1 MYGERYRQ
9 AMSVAAGPLSK
20 SPHRDDGVNSLVD
33 LAAVHL
39 YLTTEWA
46 WLDDAVLEGTVGVHL
61 PLARCVASGLR
72 RLPSYRGPAIACTS
86 AVEPVANWY
95 HGNQFVTE
103 HGFWTA
109 STSTAAPSEDGPKFL
124 VWSLTGRRTRMI
136 DPHTPERLVFTPG
149 TRFKVLR
156 VTERQH
162 PLVLMR
168 ELFPLELPAHPTSGS
183 HTTWLDESTVAELER
198 AAADSATPASADTVG
213 PRGRFPGL
221 SRYLHWNDS

>member
-9 AMSVAAGPLSK
+9 AMTVVAGQLSE
-20 SPHRDDGVNSLVD
+20 SPHRDDGVNALVD

-39 YLTTEWA
+39 YLTTEWV
-46 WLDDAVLEGTVGVHL
+46 WLDDALLEGTVGVHL

-72 RLPSYRGPAIACTS
+72 RLPSYRGPAIAHTS
-86 AVEPVANWY
+86 AVEGVENWY
-95 HGNQFVTE
+95 RRNQFVTE

-109 STSTAAPSEDGPKFL
+109 STSTAAPSEGGPKFL
-124 VWSLTGRRTRMI
+124 VWSLTGRSTRMI
-136 DPHTPERLVFTPG
+136 DPHTPERLVFAPA

-156 VTERQH
+156 VVEGQH

-168 ELFPLELPAHPTSGS
+168 ELLPLELPAHPTSGS
-183 HTTWLDESTVAELER
+183 HTTWLDESTVAELEL
-198 AAADSATPASADTVG
+198 AEADSTTPARADIVG

-221 SRYLHWNDS
+221 SRYLH